1 MRRLALLAVAAVVVL
16 AGCGMLGSDP
26 DPTREQRAVDTLD
39 NATDALA
46 EVETHR
52 SNSELSVTAGNRR
65 VTGETSSIV
74 DFEERRART
83 TGTIQGTE
91 TASYLVNNTAYV
103 DCQQPWGW
111 GMEEFDSDEDWAAIA
126 SPAARQL
133 SMLDSGDLY
142 WNGAET
148 VDDTEAILLTGSP
161 SEASFDQPSVGG
173 SSSLDDANLDDA
185 TVRLWL
191 DTENYRPIRS
201 DIEFVISAEGESAT
215 ATVTTE
221 FDSYDEPVTIDVPD
235 EATRDPREHGC
246 PGA

>member
-52 SNSELSVTAGNRR
+52 SNSEITVTAGNRR
-65 VTGETSSIV
+65 VTGETSSVV
-74 DFEERRART
+74 DFEARRAKT

-91 TASYLVNNTAYV
+91 TASYLVNHTAYV
-103 DCQQPWGW
+103 DCRQPWGW
-111 GMEEFDSDEDWAAIA
+111 GLEEFDSDEDWAAIA

-142 WNGAET
+142 WNGTET
-148 VDDTEAILLTGSP
+148 VADTEAILLTGSP
-161 SEASFDQPSVGG
+161 TEDAFDQPSVGG
-173 SSSLDDANLDDA
+173 SSTLDDVNLDDA

-191 DTENYRPIRS
+191 DAASYRPVESNIQF
-201 DIEFVISAEGESAT
+201 EISADGESAT

-221 FDSYDEPVTIDVPD
+221 FDSYDEPVTVEVPG
-235 EATRDPREHGC
+235 EATRDAREGGC
-246 PGA
+246 PGT